1 MRTVNIFYNPYINSS
16 RLFIDK
22 NEHTRSGRRI
32 DEFIVGQPIDNW
44 LSPYTYSYHRWDGL
58 LAELMDDLNEDEIE
72 LFFYSLSDYVS
83 IVTEE
88 LQSQAEFVEGRGY
101 SSNRWKCE
109 CVEYYHPEKIK
120 SGLLNFIQTKK
131 HFVPDQYSM
140 NLIEYCEQGLM
151 QKPEASL
158 ESLQE
163 TYKLLRK
170 TINAAKEFCTN
181 NKNNP
186 NSVKVWDNAEKEL
199 LKILGGKG
207 TWSTRP

>member
-1 MRTVNIFYNPYINSS
+1 
-16 RLFIDK
+16 
-22 NEHTRSGRRI
+22 
-32 DEFIVGQPIDNW
+32 
-44 LSPYTYSYHRWDGL
+44 
-58 LAELMDDLNEDEIE
+58 
-72 LFFYSLSDYVS
+72 
-83 IVTEE
+83 
-88 LQSQAEFVEGRGY
+88 
-101 SSNRWKCE
+101 
-109 CVEYYHPEKIK
+109 
-120 SGLLNFIQTKK
+120 
-131 HFVPDQYSM
+131 
-140 NLIEYCEQGLM
+140 M